1 MRNEP
6 QQQHDVPILLSTNKV
21 SLLQQPAAIKM
32 VPRGGLALKRVM
44 DVLIAGTAFL
54 ILLPFM
60 ILFSLLVKLSSP
72 GPVFFRWNVI
82 GKGGQPFVG
91 YKFRTM
97 FDGADR
103 AREQLKDKNEM
114 TGVFFKMKNDPRVT
128 PIGRVLRRFSL
139 DELPQLFSVLSG
151 DMSLVG
157 PRPTQVFEY
166 EQLNDWQKQRND
178 VKPGSV
184 SLWIVSGKTQ
194 DFDEMV
200 RLDLKYVNNWSIWLD
215 LIILFKAIPY
225 VLLGK
230 NC

>member
-1 MRNEP
+1 
-6 QQQHDVPILLSTNKV
+6 
-21 SLLQQPAAIKM
+21 
-32 VPRGGLALKRVM
+32 M
-44 DVLIAGTAFL
+44 DILIAGAAFL

-60 ILFSLLVKLSSP
+60 ILVALLVKVTSP

-103 AREQLKDKNEM
+103 IREQLREKNEM

-139 DELPQLFSVLSG
+139 DELPQLWSVLNG

-166 EQLNDWQKQRND
+166 EQLNEWQKQRNA
-178 VKPGSV
+178 VTPGSV

-194 DFDEMV
+194 DFDKMV
-200 RLDLKYVNNWSIWLD
+200 RLDLEYVNNWSLWLD
-215 LIILFKAIPY
+215 VKILLRAVPY